1 MNRQLGAEGL
11 TATGAEEGGGPIVL
25 GMSCNCHP
33 PGITGVQTSD
43 PLGFRP

>member
-1 MNRQLGAEGL
+1 MNRQFGAEGL

-25 GMSCNCHP
+25 GMSCNCHA